1 VEALRALKGISLD
14 QPMIISNVLYATPL
28 IISSMTGDTSTV
40 RTLLDLG
47 ANINKPDIEGLTA
60 LTWATLANR
69 SEVVRLLLDR
79 GANPNLV
86 DTYGMT
92 ALLYAASVDYG
103 DITVLDL
110 LLTHGAH
117 KDAKSKEGQT
127 PLDRARMFNH
137 TRFLKTLGPPPSP
150 ALTR

>member
-1 VEALRALKGISLD
+1 
-14 QPMIISNVLYATPL
+14 
-28 IISSMTGDTSTV
+28 MTGDTDTV

-47 ANINKPDIEGLTA
+47 ASVNKPDIEALTA
-60 LTWATLANR
+60 LIWATLANR
-69 SEVVRLLLDR
+69 TEVVRLLLDR
-79 GANPNLV
+79 GADPNLV
-86 DTYGMT
+86 DSYGMT

-103 DITVLDL
+103 DSTVLDL

-137 TRFLKTLGPPPSP
+137 TRFLKSLALG
-150 ALTR
+150 LTPTP